1 MVNRFLT
8 LKNEVFGP
16 QIMGVQWM
24 ARDMQPWSIVNAWVL
39 SRASL
44 LPSLLDAPDGEGV
57 ALGVPA
63 DRPHWM
69 WLDCYPSK
77 VGNSICVEVLNR
89 WAQTRLLYQDVYY
102 IAIILM

>member
-1 MVNRFLT
+1 MHGCSAGPPYCLPYWMLLT
-8 LKNEVFGP
+8 
-16 QIMGVQWM
+16 
-24 ARDMQPWSIVNAWVL
+24 
-39 SRASL
+39 
-44 LPSLLDAPDGEGV
+44 GEGV